1 MPMTDEQKKL
11 LIFGGA
17 AAAIAFIIFRV
28 RKASAAELPGI
39 PKAALEPQAVITPAA
54 GGGLPTPGPKSGT
67 FKDAAGN
74 LLTGPSTPL
83 VAPAESA
90 ADTLHTVQNGESW
103 SNIAARAYGDYRW
116 WPFLWDYNRTASTQF
131 DSPDK
136 LLRGA
141 SIKIPSLP
149 SMADSSFQSA
159 IFARALKHLDYWKCR
174 GRRGSRCVL
183 DAIVSI
189 RTNLPPAAAAVAAA
203 KGA

>member
-1 MPMTDEQKKL
+1 MTDEQKRL
-11 LIFGGA
+11 LIYGGA
-17 AAAIAFIIFRV
+17 AAAIAFIIFRA

-39 PKAALEPQAVITPAA
+39 PAKALEPQAVITPAA

-67 FKDAAGN
+67 FKDGAGN

-83 VAPAESA
+83 VAPAASA

-116 WPFLWDYNRTASTQF
+116 WPFLWDYNRTASTQLAN
-131 DSPDK
+131 PDK
-136 LLRGA
+136 LLRGT

-149 SMADSSFQSA
+149 SMADSAFQSA
-159 IFARALKHLDYWKCR
+159 IFDRALKHLAYWKCR
-174 GRRGSRCVL
+174 ARRGASCVL
-183 DAIVSI
+183 DAVVSI
-189 RTNLPPAAAAVAAA
+189 RTAVP

>member
-1 MPMTDEQKKL
+1 MPMTDGQKKL
-11 LIFGGA
+11 LIYGGA
-17 AAAIAFIIFRV
+17 AAAIAYIIFRA

-39 PKAALEPQAVITPAA
+39 PAKALEPQAVITPAA

-83 VAPAESA
+83 VAPAASA

-116 WPFLWDYNRTASTQF
+116 WPFLWDYNRSSSTQLEN
-131 DSPDK
+131 PDK
-136 LLRGA
+136 LLRGT
-141 SIKIPSLP
+141 SIKIPALP
-149 SMADSSFQSA
+149 VMADSSFQSA
-159 IFARALKHLDYWKCR
+159 IFDRALKHLAYWKCR
-174 GRRGSRCVL
+174 AKRGRCVL
-183 DAIVSI
+183 DAVVTV
-189 RTNLPPAAAAVAAA
+189 RTSLPPAAAAVAAA